1 MSDTL
6 ARWHRAGEEVGTLG
20 LLQVVFHWLWIPT
33 GRTLAIRFTD
43 KNQQPLLSLQSV
55 FVRNWF
61 GAGKDKILSLSF
73 PTLRHLEKV
82 ERGNVVGEGK
92 NKSRSWQG

>member
-6 ARWHRAGEEVGTLG
+6 ARWRRAREEVGTRG
-20 LLQVVFHWLWIPT
+20 LLQIVFHWLWIPT

-43 KNQQPLLSLQSV
+43 KNQLPLLFLQSV

-61 GAGKDKILSLSF
+61 GAGEDEILFSF
-73 PTLRHLEKV
+73 FSHLE
-82 ERGNVVGEGK
+82 GI
-92 NKSRSWQG
+92 